1 MGIYGIVSGGVEVD
15 SVTIDTNAEGELQV
29 KNGLLNTFGYSSGEQ
44 IGEVILESQGVNS
57 STTDYVLTKTIQ
69 TSGNAFLGFFEC
81 LAIGAGGNGNT
92 FWQIRID
99 DVIVWEFEGN
109 STAGEI
115 RTQQLFIPSN
125 KDIEI
130 WSRRSGNFA
139 SGRIENLR
147 ILGTIVP
154 ISNAPPEFTA

>member
-69 TSGNAFLGFFEC
+69 TSGNAFLGRPKWGPKACFGTSGQC
-81 LAIGAGGNGNT
+81 QPARLHSSSRRGLSGY
-92 FWQIRID
+92 
-99 DVIVWEFEGN
+99 VIFSSGN
-109 STAGEI
+109 SC
-115 RTQQLFIPSN
+115 
-125 KDIEI
+125 
-130 WSRRSGNFA
+130 A
-139 SGRIENLR
+139 SP
-147 ILGTIVP
+147 TP
-154 ISNAPPEFTA
+154 K